1 MTTSL
6 QIERRQPQNLNPDL
20 AAHARQFH
28 ETPYRAD
35 IDGLRAVAVCLVI
48 LYHGFPRTVT
58 GGFVGVDVF
67 FVISGFLI
75 SSNIFRTLEIG
86 TFSFRDFYAR
96 RVRRIFP
103 SLAVVLAAVLGY
115 GFVVLLPSEL
125 ALLGRNV
132 TGGASFVSNL
142 LLWHE
147 AGYFD
152 QAAIYKPL
160 LHLWSLGVE
169 EQFYIVWPLALWL
182 LHRCRLARMP
192 FLIGIGIA
200 SFAFSLIVVA
210 HGRTADFYSPL
221 TRLWELDAG
230 AILAMLV
237 PAGTGTNPGSMWQDT
252 VSLLGLG
259 LILAAALGF
268 DRTMAFPGWRAALP
282 VVGAMLLIASGPAAI
297 VNRRMLMSRAAVFV
311 GMISYPL
318 YLWHWPL
325 ISYAYVIDHG
335 LRLKDGLVAALI
347 LVSVAAAWLTYRY
360 VERPLRFGKARR
372 RNVILLVA
380 TMAVIGG
387 AGLAVWQARG
397 FPGRYPPMPK
407 VSIAQINAAI
417 RNGIFKPTPAMRVRH
432 VQGIT
437 VARIGH
443 GKGKAILFSG
453 DSVMFQYGPRVQQ
466 LLDQGTLAHTVY
478 FVVGPSCPPVPGVHK
493 KGLFSY
499 CDNMPAVFNHTLATH
514 QIGAVVL
521 GAYWSGYLSAN
532 ATVQHNGHWM
542 NLNRKGG
549 ANLFFAH
556 LQKEVARLEREGH
569 PVYLVLDPV
578 SGSRFDPA
586 KMVRRSPFG
595 VALNQSIQRGVSVM
609 RMEHSQAP
617 VNDRIRA
624 IAKATGATVL
634 NPLHDVC
641 GARPRCSVLYGD
653 GKPKFADGLHLRPGF
668 VRRYITMFDPILTK

>member
-1 MTTSL
+1 MTISL
-6 QIERRQPQNLNPDL
+6 QPERRHIKSLNPDL
-20 AAHARQFH
+20 ADHARQFH
-28 ETPYRAD
+28 EIPYRAD
-35 IDGLRAVAVCLVI
+35 IDGLRAVAVSLVI

-75 SSNIFRTLEIG
+75 SSNIFRTLEAG

-103 SLAVVLAAVLGY
+103 ALAVVLAVVLGY

-132 TGGASFVSNL
+132 AGGAGFVSNL
-142 LLWHE
+142 VLWHE

-182 LHRCRLARMP
+182 LHRFGLARMP

-200 SFAFSLIVVA
+200 SFAFSLFVVA

-230 AILAMLV
+230 AVLAMLV
-237 PAGTGTNPGSMWQDT
+237 PAGNGRSSMGRNI
-252 VSLLGLG
+252 VSLAGLG

-268 DRTMAFPGWRAALP
+268 DRAMAFPGWRAALP
-282 VVGAMLLIASGPAAI
+282 VAGAMLLIASGPAAI
-297 VNRRMLMSRAAVFV
+297 VNRRMLMARAAVFV

-360 VERPLRFGKARR
+360 VERPLRFGVARR

-380 TMAVIGG
+380 TMAAIGG

-407 VSIAQINAAI
+407 VSIARINAAI
-417 RNGIFKPTPAMRVRH
+417 RNGIFKPTPAMTVRH

-443 GKGKAILFSG
+443 GKGKAVLFSG
-453 DSVMFQYGPRVQQ
+453 DSVLFQYGPRVQY

-478 FVVGPSCPPVPGVHK
+478 FVAGPSCPPVPGVHK
-493 KGLFSY
+493 GGLFAY
-499 CDNMPAVFNHTLATH
+499 CDNMSAVFDHTLATH
-514 QIGAVVL
+514 QIGAIVL
-521 GAYWSGYLSAN
+521 GAYWSGYLSGN
-532 ATVQHNGHWM
+532 ATVQYNGHWM
-542 NLNRKGG
+542 KLDRKSG
-549 ANLFFAH
+549 AKLFFAD
-556 LQKEVARLEREGH
+556 LQKEVTRLEAAGH
-569 PVYLVLDPV
+569 PVYLVLDPIA
-578 SGSRFDPA
+578 GSRFDPA
-586 KMVRRSPFG
+586 KMVRRTPFG
-595 VALNQSIQRGVSVM
+595 VAVSQTVQRGVQIA
-609 RMEHSQAP
+609 RMERQQAS
-617 VNDRIRA
+617 VNSRIRA
-624 IAKATGATVL
+624 IALATGATVL

-641 GARPRCSVLYGD
+641 GTGARCPVLYGD

-668 VRRYITMFDPILTK
+668 VRRHITMFDPILTK